1 MDNNAASQK
10 YLIIIKVQLKV
21 GSSCW
26 ISESK
31 LLSYFVMYSMGT
43 NYILYW
49 WTLVRT
55 LTEEE
60 ILNWTQK
67 LKSKESED
75 LSLCTKRIL

>member
-31 LLSYFVMYSMGT
+31 LLSYFVMNSMGT
-43 NYILYW
+43 TFYIDELLYGPS
-49 WTLVRT
+49 
-55 LTEEE
+55 
-60 ILNWTQK
+60 QK
-67 LKSKESED
+67 KKYWIEPKS
-75 LSLCTKRIL
+75 